1 LNRIDGRKSIDL
13 RPVTVTRNYIPTAE
27 GSVLFELG
35 NTKVICTA
43 SVEEKVPGF
52 LRGSGKGWI
61 TAEYCMLPR
70 STQIRTPRESV
81 RGRVGGRTHE
91 IQRMIGRSLRTV
103 VDLEKMG
110 ENTVWLD
117 CDIILA
123 DGGTR
128 TAAVTGA
135 FFALFDALK
144 YMQQENIIGEMLI
157 SDYVA
162 ATSVGIV
169 DDTPCLDLCY
179 AEDANAAVDMNVIMT
194 GDGRIIEIQGTA
206 EKIPFSRTE
215 LGELLDLAELGIEQL
230 IEIQKSVIGEDLGAG
245 LDADC
250 VSKQE

>member
-1 LNRIDGRKSIDL
+1 MKRIDGRKSIDL
-13 RPVTVTRNYIPTAE
+13 RPVNVIRDYIPKAE
-27 GSVLFELG
+27 GSVLFEIG
-35 NTKVICTA
+35 NTRVICTA
-43 SVEEKVPGF
+43 SVEERVPGF
-52 LRGSGKGWI
+52 LRGTGKGWI
-61 TAEYCMLPR
+61 TAEYSMLPR
-70 STQIRTPRESV
+70 STEIRSPRESS

-91 IQRMIGRSLRTV
+91 IQRMIGRSLRSV

-117 CDIILA
+117 CDVILA

-144 YMQQENIIGEMLI
+144 YMQEQNIISDMLL

-169 DDTPCLDLCY
+169 NDTPCLDLCY
-179 AEDANAAVDMNVIMT
+179 AEDANAAVDMNVIMS

-206 EKIPFSRTE
+206 EESPFSRIE
-215 LGELLDLAELGIEQL
+215 LEELIDLAELGIGQL
-230 IEIQKSVIGEDLGAG
+230 VELQKSIIGEDLGVG
-245 LDADC
+245 
-250 VSKQE
+250 